1 MARVKKEVIST
12 WEGMAEIPKG
22 AVGFVYEIRNKATGK
37 RYIGMKNF
45 YCVRAGKKAE
55 SDWKTYQGSNK
66 LVADWAKE
74 DIEKEVLQVCKTKF
88 EMSYTEIKY
97 LIDRDALLRRDYEN
111 YMVGSQ
117 TIGRAPAYMMK
128 G

>member
-37 RYIGMKNF
+37 RYIGMKGF
-45 YCVRAGKKAE
+45 YATKAGKKVE
-55 SDWKTYQGSNK
+55 SNWKVYQGSNK
-66 LVADWAKE
+66 LVADWE
-74 DIEKEVLQVCKTKF
+74 DVEKEVLQVCRTKF
-88 EMSYTEIKY
+88 EMSYTEIRY
-97 LIDRDALLRRDYEN
+97 LIDRDALLRSDYEN
-111 YMVGSQ
+111 YMVGST